1 MLQESVRPR
10 VRLRS
15 LNGPPMQ
22 PNPGQGRFTNTMP
35 LAGSGI
41 YFWIC
46 ILWLQTSHAMEL
58 NKLFFF
64 FFWSDHLLASSETL
78 LQILSHYLQLD
89 SIVPIK

>member
-64 FFWSDHLLASSETL
+64 FFFGQTIYLRHLKPFCK
-78 LQILSHYLQLD
+78 YF
-89 SIVPIK
+89 PITYSLIPLFP